1 MTEQKLNPLHVRDFS
16 YDAGGG
22 GTSGAAFCLQ
32 SEESFAPPSETRRTP
47 TEIDLSGRHLER
59 LPTILFSSLHLTTIN
74 LSHNLLA
81 LSPVGATS
89 AANAASTRSRRK
101 SRRRRGRR
109 RRSSEPREPPSSSS
123 KTRARAAAGE
133 VPKKG
138 AKDADSSDQRPPA
151 CEEANLSGDSGLPPD
166 PVEVESPSKDQEGHE
181 RENSETAAGVEVP
194 EADQVPV
201 VKSAIP
207 EVPKGPLVQTAV
219 PEGPKKS
226 EKEPSQLPNP
236 EKGRVWQNL
245 AEELQAKLKLRKA
258 LAEGLVAPVPPAT
271 DALSSED
278 AAGTS
283 LNSAPDEA
291 KNQSFGEV
299 SRETRQSEVQEN
311 PAGEHVERKE
321 RRRRRSQDN
330 RNINTGLIVD
340 GCSGDDS
347 DDDTDDGEGEHR
359 RDSDSRDISSRE
371 EDTDSEG
378 GGGGGGGVSCGGSRT
393 GRILA
398 TSRSLGGLDNL
409 KHFLQLQVVV
419 LSENRLQ
426 EFPPCLLS
434 LPALLRLDLS
444 RNQLRCL
451 PDSFGALGRL
461 EELEVSY
468 NRLVGVG
475 AGVASLPALTRL
487 GAAYNRIA
495 TTQHVSTMERLRH
508 LNLTG
513 NHLKEVPFSAPMPD
527 VVRRDGDVDGGVL
540 PRECL
545 HYQPDGGGGGGGGGV
560 DEVYEGRRA
569 DSEPLSLNLR
579 LNNLTGPVTL
589 ASIQEE
595 GTVAIF
601 LAPFLRILVACT
613 FLKSS
618 FKSLNGYFKSTHLI
632 LDRQRANRKQLTIYD
647 AVKLKNYIRNMINK
661 NIHVHSVIEE
671 EEEEEK
677 EDDNVRGK
685 QTERQSREK
694 TRKENP
700 SSLRLCLSSSRWS
713 ANDRKNPTPKVLCLD
728 GSHLKN
734 VTELDV
740 SENGISSLDV
750 SCLTCLTSLVC
761 SNNAITTITLHGAT
775 LTALTADN
783 NKLSRLDVRYHPR
796 RLTKLSLA
804 KNQLNAVPP
813 WLVSST
819 EASLVD
825 VSYNNLSSL
834 PAFLTSGHL
843 RRLHTLSA
851 HHNNLSALTIPQRP
865 PTSLLSCQ
873 DQSFNHY
880 GSANSPYRSSH
891 EGSPAS
897 RSSSAHSGGNS
908 LHEEPRL
915 CSLETLLLHHNK
927 ITSLPSN
934 LFTWLN
940 RLRVLNIS
948 ANQIKTL
955 PAITEGGRSGR
966 DSSNSEEDVGGP
978 KATLPLQEFYA
989 ASNNLRDLTP
999 LQHCRALCIIHAP
1012 YNKISNLQDRLV
1024 WSWELLEELV
1034 LAGNHL
1040 TSVPS
1045 GVSRLRRLRVLKVH
1059 SNPLRSLPR
1068 LAHLSVLKVVDASHC
1083 QLGRVEL
1090 EEVVSPGLVALDISA
1105 NTALSLDHHQF
1116 TKCKSRRPVSVVDVT
1131 SRCGRSLPLTRPKAS
1146 VHKGDANGSNENNHD
1161 TTPKLPWSLGFAE
1174 SIGRDSRLTVGQ
1186 LRVPDVGGL
1195 GRVGLAA
1202 VADGG
1207 KEVGSISS
1215 LLAALPT
1222 LLQEERACSHTHT
1235 YSLKYALLT
1244 ALRRLRSQGSVLPEA
1259 VCAAHLESDPSNL
1272 HHFPVLRLCCYGSVS
1287 AAVTTVHA
1295 KPVVL
1300 TTSASKFQR
1309 METTRC
1315 YEGSKCVLAEAPLI
1329 PDPHTIELHLGPSH
1343 TAVIIAS
1350 ASFWEVIDPEEAGD
1364 ICSEVAEP
1372 GLAAKKLLDLAQA
1385 YGTRQAL
1392 SVIVVRLLPPSPIPQ
1407 FHTPVITSSLMHS
1420 KSSVGEKCRINQGNH
1435 EHQRSSD
1442 SVGKYLPVN
1451 LEKRRNENLR
1461 SQANR
1466 NDTAR
1471 VEVLLVI
1478 NLKGRMLS
1486 KSTPNLEELDRS
1498 SPSGQSQSDNSE
1510 PDADIQ
1516 KYHSTRTHESNLV
1529 TNQRAVCKSIEDLYA
1544 KPHRRKSDVSKTRET
1559 DIDSFPNQISNNRK
1573 AVTYYHYPRPDPNI
1587 SPPQNHLTDHLLTM
1601 GQMIH
1606 PPGVLAPP
1614 AGFGD
1619 LRAILEGSDPSG
1631 LSGVSAGH
1639 MHSNQKHLDDDL
1651 IDSQEQVTEEQFRS
1665 WEYLL
1670 ARNAKLLFMRELDTL
1685 TRSNSKASN
1694 LPTASAP
1701 DLLAATAAE
1710 TESSGHFLRNTVRK
1724 SRLGRGTFRLI
1735 QNKLSATTSKFSTL
1749 QRFRSNAG
1757 KHESNFRRFGSL
1769 QNLKYYQENRPRPPH
1784 YPLVQPDL
1792 GTEMQERT
1800 ALDSLELETRMHHY
1814 WHTGVTNF

>member
-1 MTEQKLNPLHVRDFS
+1 MTKEDSKTHLTVKQTDLTLSRHKKKKLLYFVALLRYRRLRFHHIRGSSLPSVLHDTRK
-16 YDAGGG
+16 
-22 GTSGAAFCLQ
+22 
-32 SEESFAPPSETRRTP
+32 APPSEARRT
-47 TEIDLSGRHLER
+47 TEVDLSGRHLER
-59 LPTILFSSLHLTTIN
+59 LPTILFSSLHLTSLN

-81 LSPVGATS
+81 LSPSGATS
-89 AANAASTRSRRK
+89 ANATGARSSRRQVSK
-101 SRRRRGRR
+101 ARRRRERR
-109 RRSSEPREPPSSSS
+109 RRHSSESREPTGSS
-123 KTRARAAAGE
+123 KGRDRTGDEAQKRGTKGKETCDLKAG
-133 VPKKG
+133 
-138 AKDADSSDQRPPA
+138 

-166 PVEVESPSKDQEGHE
+166 PVEEETPSKEELNEKEIQEVAG
-181 RENSETAAGVEVP
+181 SEI
-194 EADQVPV
+194 PV
-201 VKSAIP
+201 VKSVSP
-207 EVPKGPLVQTAV
+207 EELKEVPSVKTDIQEAPKV
-219 PEGPKKS
+219 PEGQ
-226 EKEPSQLPNP
+226 PSRLPNP
-236 EKGRVWQNL
+236 EKGRVWLNL
-245 AEELQAKLKLRKA
+245 AEELQAKLKFRKA
-258 LAEGLVAPVPPAT
+258 LAEGLVAPEPPPT
-271 DALSSED
+271 DALARDDATGSSFN
-278 AAGTS
+278 S
-283 LNSAPDEA
+283 SAPEKDI
-291 KNQSFGEV
+291 KREV
-299 SRETRQSEVQEN
+299 SGDVPVRETTQNEGQKSPVDERLSTEKKEEDVEDRQNVN
-311 PAGEHVERKE
+311 KE
-321 RRRRRSQDN
+321 SD
-330 RNINTGLIVD
+330 VD
-340 GCSGDDS
+340 SDSGGSGGGIADS
-347 DDDTDDGEGEHR
+347 DDDADDEKGENRG
-359 RDSDSRDISSRE
+359 DSDSCDVSSR
-371 EDTDSEG
+371 DDSSDSEG
-378 GGGGGGGVSCGGSRT
+378 KGVTCGSRT

-398 TSRSLGGLDNL
+398 TPRSLGGLDNL

-434 LPALLRLDLS
+434 LQALLRLDLS

-451 PDSFGALGRL
+451 PDSLAALGRL

-475 AGVASLPALTRL
+475 AGVTSLPALTRL
-487 GAAYNRIA
+487 GAAYNRIDRA
-495 TTQHVSTMERLRH
+495 QHVSDMERLRH
-508 LNLTG
+508 LNLKG
-513 NHLKEVPFSAPMPD
+513 NHLKEMPYAPDMPD
-527 VVRRDGDVDGGVL
+527 VVRNDA

-545 HYQPDGGGGGGGGGV
+545 YYQPDGGDGDGL
-560 DEVYEGRRA
+560 EGRKT
-569 DSEPLSLNLR
+569 DSEPLCLNLS

-589 ASIQEE
+589 ASIQ
-595 GTVAIF
+595 
-601 LAPFLRILVACT
+601 
-613 FLKSS
+613 
-618 FKSLNGYFKSTHLI
+618 
-632 LDRQRANRKQLTIYD
+632 
-647 AVKLKNYIRNMINK
+647 
-661 NIHVHSVIEE
+661 
-671 EEEEEK
+671 
-677 EDDNVRGK
+677 
-685 QTERQSREK
+685 
-694 TRKENP
+694 
-700 SSLRLCLSSSRWS
+700 
-713 ANDRKNPTPKVLCLD
+713 
-728 GSHLKN
+728 N

-783 NKLSRLDVRYHPR
+783 NKLSRLEVRYHPR
-796 RLTKLSLA
+796 RLTKLVLA
-804 KNQLNAVPP
+804 RNQMNAVPP

-825 VSYNNLSSL
+825 VSYNHLSSL

-851 HHNNLSALTIPQRP
+851 HHNNLSVLTIPQRSSINP
-865 PTSLLSCQ
+865 LSCQ
-873 DQSFNHY
+873 DQSLNPY

-891 EGSPAS
+891 NGSCAS
-897 RSSSAHSGGNS
+897 RSSTVSHTSIVHSGVNS

-934 LFTWLN
+934 LFSWLN

-948 ANQIKTL
+948 ANQIKVL
-955 PAITEGGRSGR
+955 PAITEGGRSQR
-966 DSSNSEEDVGGP
+966 ETSNSEEDVGGP

-989 ASNNLRDLTP
+989 AANNLRDLSP
-999 LQHCRALCIIHAP
+999 LQHCRALRILHAP
-1012 YNKISNLQDRLV
+1012 YNKISNIQDRLV
-1024 WSWELLEELV
+1024 WSWELLEELI
-1034 LAGNHL
+1034 LSGNQL
-1040 TSVPS
+1040 TSVPA

-1146 VHKGDANGSNENNHD
+1146 VQKGDANSTNENNRGLVS
-1161 TTPKLPWSLGFAE
+1161 KLPWSLGFAE
-1174 SIGRDSRLTVGQ
+1174 SVGRDSRLTVGQ

-1207 KEVGSISS
+1207 NEAGSISS
-1215 LLAALPT
+1215 LLSALPT

-1244 ALRRLRSQGSVLPEA
+1244 ALRRLRSQGSTLPDA

-1300 TTSASKFQR
+1300 TTSANKYQR

-1315 YEGSKCVLAEAPLI
+1315 YEGSKCVLTEAPLI
-1329 PDPHTIELHLGPSH
+1329 PDPHTTELHLGPSH

-1364 ICSEVAEP
+1364 VCSEVAEP

-1392 SVIVVRLLPPSPIPQ
+1392 SIIVVRLLPPSPLPH
-1407 FHTPVITSSLMHS
+1407 FNTPITTSSKLHS
-1420 KSSVGEKCRINQGNH
+1420 KSSLSGKCRINQGNN
-1435 EHQRSSD
+1435 EYKKSND
-1442 SVGKYLPVN
+1442 CVGKNIPVS
-1451 LEKRRNENLR
+1451 LEKRRNSNLQG
-1461 SQANR
+1461 QANR
-1466 NDTAR
+1466 NNTALEISNNNFSEFNAKR
-1471 VEVLLVI
+1471 KHLSAYNISKCKSYGLGISDISGSFSKTHVKNRI
-1478 NLKGRMLS
+1478 LS

-1510 PDADIQ
+1510 HDADIQ
-1516 KYHSTRTHESNLV
+1516 RYPNITTRESNLV
-1529 TNQRAVCKSIEDLYA
+1529 TNQREVSKSIEDLYA
-1544 KPHRRKSDVSKTRET
+1544 KPHRRKCDITKTSET
-1559 DIDSFPNQISNNRK
+1559 DMNSYSNQKINNRK

-1619 LRAILEGSDPSG
+1619 PESDSEGSDSG

-1639 MHSNQKHLDDDL
+1639 IHSEQKHPDDDL
-1651 IDSQEQVTEEQFRS
+1651 TDSPEQVTEEQFRS

-1685 TRSNSKASN
+1685 SRSNSKAKN

-1710 TESSGHFLRNTVRK
+1710 TEPSGHFLRNTVRK

-1749 QRFRSNAG
+1749 QRFRSNAS

-1784 YPLVQPDL
+1784 YPLVQPELD
-1792 GTEMQERT
+1792 TEMQERT
-1800 ALDSLELETRMHHY
+1800 TLDSLELETRMHHY

>member
-1 MTEQKLNPLHVRDFS
+1 MGSLQGQRLA
-16 YDAGGG
+16 AGPRGILKNLAP
-22 GTSGAAFCLQ
+22 S
-32 SEESFAPPSETRRTP
+32 SEARRT

-59 LPTILFSSLHLTTIN
+59 LPTILFSSLHLTTLN

-89 AANAASTRSRRK
+89 ATSTRSRRK
-101 SRRRRGRR
+101 SRRRRDRR
-109 RRSSEPREPPSSSS
+109 RRSSESREPPTSSS
-123 KTRARAAAGE
+123 KTRVRTAAGE
-133 VPKKG
+133 TPKKG
-138 AKDADSSDQRPPA
+138 AKDEDSRDRRPS
-151 CEEANLSGDSGLPPD
+151 CEEANLAAIRVSRLI
-166 PVEVESPSKDQEGHE
+166 PSRRNPRRKTQEGHE
-181 RENSETAAGVEVP
+181 QQSSETAGAEIP
-194 EADQVPV
+194 EEDQVPV
-201 VKSAIP
+201 VKSATP
-207 EVPKGPLVQTAV
+207 EVPKAPLVQTAV
-219 PEGPKKS
+219 PEGPKVP
-226 EKEPSQLPNP
+226 EKEPSPLPKP

-258 LAEGLVAPVPPAT
+258 LAEGLVAPVPPST
-271 DALSSED
+271 DALSNKD
-278 AAGTS
+278 AAGT
-283 LNSAPDEA
+283 LFNSAPDDA
-291 KNQSFGEV
+291 KNEVPGEV
-299 SRETRQSEVQEN
+299 SQETSQSEVQEN
-311 PAGEHVERKE
+311 PAGEHVETDKKE
-321 RRRRRSQDN
+321 EEEEEVKDSQ
-330 RNINTGLIVD
+330 NINTGAVAD
-340 GCSGDDS
+340 RYSGDESS
-347 DDDTDDGEGEHR
+347 DDDSDDGEGENR
-359 RDSDSRDISSRE
+359 RDSDSRDVSSRE
-371 EDTDSEG
+371 EDSDSEG
-378 GGGGGGGVSCGGSRT
+378 GGASCGSGT

-426 EFPPCLLS
+426 EFPPCLSS
-434 LPALLRLDLS
+434 LPALVRLDLS

-475 AGVASLPALTRL
+475 AGVSSLPALTRL

-495 TTQHVSTMERLRH
+495 TTQHVSAMERLRH

-527 VVRRDGDVDGGVL
+527 VVRRDDV
-540 PRECL
+540 PHECL
-545 HYQPDGGGGGGGGGV
+545 HYEPDGGG

-589 ASIQEE
+589 ASIQ
-595 GTVAIF
+595 
-601 LAPFLRILVACT
+601 
-613 FLKSS
+613 
-618 FKSLNGYFKSTHLI
+618 
-632 LDRQRANRKQLTIYD
+632 
-647 AVKLKNYIRNMINK
+647 
-661 NIHVHSVIEE
+661 
-671 EEEEEK
+671 
-677 EDDNVRGK
+677 
-685 QTERQSREK
+685 
-694 TRKENP
+694 
-700 SSLRLCLSSSRWS
+700 
-713 ANDRKNPTPKVLCLD
+713 
-728 GSHLKN
+728 N

-819 EASLVD
+819 EASIVD

-851 HHNNLSALTIPQRP
+851 HHNNLSALTIPQRSP
-865 PTSLLSCQ
+865 ANLLSCQ
-873 DQSFNHY
+873 DQPFSHY

-891 EGSPAS
+891 EGSSAS

-915 CSLETLLLHHNK
+915 CSLETLLIHHNK

-948 ANQIKTL
+948 ANQIKAL

-989 ASNNLRDLTP
+989 AANNLRDLTP
-999 LQHCRALCIIHAP
+999 LQHCRALRIIHAP

-1146 VHKGDANGSNENNHD
+1146 VHKGDANGLNENNRD

-1244 ALRRLRSQGSVLPEA
+1244 ALRRLRSQGSILPEA

-1300 TTSASKFQR
+1300 TTSANKFQR

-1329 PDPHTIELHLGPSH
+1329 PDPHTTELHLGPSH

-1407 FHTPVITSSLMHS
+1407 FHTPVITSSIMHS
-1420 KSSVGEKCRINQGNH
+1420 KSSVGEKCRINEGNH

-1442 SVGKYLPVN
+1442 CVGKYLPVN

-1466 NDTAR
+1466 NDTAL
-1471 VEVLLVI
+1471 EVSFNKPNDFDVKRKHSSYNVSKSKNYGLGI
-1478 NLKGRMLS
+1478 SDFSSGSFSKTSLKGRMLS

-1510 PDADIQ
+1510 PDADLQ
-1516 KYHSTRTHESNLV
+1516 RYHSARTHESNLV

-1544 KPHRRKSDVSKTRET
+1544 KPHRRKSDVSKARET
-1559 DIDSFPNQISNNRK
+1559 DIKSFPNQKSNNRK

-1587 SPPQNHLTDHLLTM
+1587 SPPQNHLADHLLTM

-1619 LRAILEGSDPSG
+1619 PESDSEGSDSG

-1639 MHSNQKHLDDDL
+1639 MHSGQKHLDDDL

-1800 ALDSLELETRMHHY
+1800 TLDSLELETRMHHY